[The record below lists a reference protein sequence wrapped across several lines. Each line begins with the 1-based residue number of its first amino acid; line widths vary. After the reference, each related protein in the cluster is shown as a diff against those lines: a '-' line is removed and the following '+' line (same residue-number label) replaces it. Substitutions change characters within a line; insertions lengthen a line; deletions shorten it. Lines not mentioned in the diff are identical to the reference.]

1 MKKSWILN
9 AIVAVIAAI
18 FAILQEKWLGTP
30 LLFLNLFCLGASC
43 ALALSVCVE
52 IARKVFSEIG
62 WNWSRIIIGA
72 GYGIIAALILSAILC
87 G

>member
-30 LLFLNLFCLGASC
+30 LRFLNLFGLGASC

-52 IARKVFSEIG
+52 LARGVFSEMG

-72 GYGIIAALILSAILC
+72 GYGIIVSLIVSAMIC